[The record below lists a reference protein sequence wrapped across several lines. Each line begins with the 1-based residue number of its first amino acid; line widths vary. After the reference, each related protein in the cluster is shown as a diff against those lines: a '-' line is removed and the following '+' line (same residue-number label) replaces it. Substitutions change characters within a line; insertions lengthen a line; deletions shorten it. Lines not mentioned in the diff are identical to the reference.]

1 MRRFYVSITII
12 FLIDLNIKIIVFNQ
26 NHFSNSDF
34 YKSNILLQG
43 IINSKAMKKTEHT
56 PEMKDFIKEH
66 SYLWWWVPED
76 KKEFLSLD
84 SIVEAILNYGYVKDI
99 KKLFEIA
106 GIEKVSGT
114 FFKHIAGMRPN
125 YSKKTINYFNIYFQR
140 HAQRN
145 FN

>member
-1 MRRFYVSITII
+1 MI
-12 FLIDLNIKIIVFNQ
+12 FINQ
-26 NHFSNSDF
+26 ISS
-34 YKSNILLQG
+34 QG
-43 IINSKAMKKTEHT
+43 IINSKSDEKTEHT

-99 KKLFEIA
+99 KKLFEIV

-114 FFKHIAGMRPN
+114 FLNTLPE
-125 YSKKTINYFNIYFQR
+125 
-140 HAQRN
+140 
-145 FN
+145 